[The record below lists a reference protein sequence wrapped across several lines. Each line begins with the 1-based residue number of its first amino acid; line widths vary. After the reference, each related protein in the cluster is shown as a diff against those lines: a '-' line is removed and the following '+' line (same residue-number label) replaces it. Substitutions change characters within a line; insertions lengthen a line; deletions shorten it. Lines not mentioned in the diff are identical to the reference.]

1 MEFDYFSRKKFS
13 KLKLTLRF
21 DGKIQL
27 WEFDYFS
34 KFLFNLFYSLH
45 RVCLSRTHCAGAGS
59 FRDRKARWILD
70 SSRILIINKKDNIKK
85 HHPFGTSIE
94 IQKYPTCLLHRREPV
109 CAKALKLNFFTNYYF
124 FLLLLFAVLPLRIFP
139 PPSLKLNPIL
149 YTYNFFMKEKNFW
162 WRSCS

>member
-1 MEFDYFSRKKFS
+1 MN
-13 KLKLTLRF
+13 
-21 DGKIQL
+21 
-27 WEFDYFS
+27 
-34 KFLFNLFYSLH
+34 FLNDNHSVFLICYSLH

-124 FLLLLFAVLPLRIFP
+124 SCSYFLPYCRYIFP
-139 PPSLKLNPIL
+139 PPFSTENWIQF
-149 YTYNFFMKEKNFW
+149 YTYNFFMKEKIFDEEAAPTSNTIALVQPV
-162 WRSCS
+162 